1 MLDDLEEKRHVSFQ
15 SLSVQI
21 NATIFRVQ
29 WNTVYGATNEA
40 LSLVIEGDLNT
51 IAAVINHARI
61 QVELTYARLQNAE
74 ALVAHLQGQL
84 GLKVPWEVG
93 GEEYMHYKE
102 EATLSKYREALDE
115 VERLAVMRLFEL
127 SKLRMSQTGKF
138 KSASEAI
145 LTCDTRV

>member
-15 SLSVQI
+15 FLLVQI

-29 WNTVYGATNEA
+29 WNNAHGAANEA
-40 LSLVIEGDLNT
+40 LSSVIEGDLNT
-51 IAAVINHARI
+51 MAAVINQARI

-84 GLKVPWEVG
+84 GLEVPWEVG
-93 GEEYMHYKE
+93 GEEYMRYKE

-115 VERLAVMRLFEL
+115 VERLVVMRLFEL
-127 SKLRMSQTGKF
+127 SKLGMSQTGK
-138 KSASEAI
+138 
-145 LTCDTRV
+145 